1 MLAFLTRRLAAAV
14 LLLFV
19 ISFLSFLLL
28 SLAHVDVA
36 RQVLGMQASPSAVN
50 KENAALG
57 LNRPLL
63 VRYGSWLASAVRG
76 DFGSSW
82 FSGQDVSQEIYQ
94 RLPVTVS
101 LVLATTLMTAVV
113 SLALGLWAGIRRGAA
128 DRLVQILGVVGYAL
142 PGFLVTLVI
151 VVVFGVDLKWFP
163 ATGYTPIT
171 QSFTGWLST
180 ITLPVLALSIGSVA
194 GLSQQVRSSVA
205 AVVAQDYIRTL
216 RARGLPARSVVLK
229 HVLRNACAPALT
241 VLGLQFVG
249 LLAGAV
255 VVEQIF
261 ALPGIGSMTVTD
273 TTDGDLPVIMALV
286 MVSVVG
292 VVLINLAVD
301 LLIGVL
307 NPKARVS

>member
-1 MLAFLTRRLAAAV
+1 MLSFLTRRLAAAV

-63 VRYGSWLASAVRG
+63 VRYGSWLTSAVRG

-82 FSGQDVSQEIYQ
+82 FSGQDVSQEICQ
-94 RLPVTVS
+94 RLPVTGS
-101 LVLATTLMTAVV
+101 LVLATTLVTAVV
-113 SLALGLWAGIRRGAA
+113 SLALGLWAGVRRGAA

-292 VVLINLAVD
+292 VVLVNLAVD

>member
-1 MLAFLTRRLAAAV
+1 MLAFLARRLTAAA

-36 RQVLGMQASPSAVN
+36 RQLLGMQASQTAVDH
-50 KENAALG
+50 ENVILG
-57 LNRPLL
+57 LDRPLL
-63 VRYGSWLASAVRG
+63 IRYADWLG
-76 DFGSSW
+76 DALHGNFGTSW
-82 FSGQDVSQEIYQ
+82 FTGEDVAQAIGQ
-94 RLPVTVS
+94 RLPVTLS
-101 LVLATTLMTAVV
+101 LVAATTVVTAVV
-113 SLALGLWAGIRRGAA
+113 SLALGLWAGVRRGAA
-128 DRLVQILGVVGYAL
+128 DRAVQILGVVGYAL
-142 PGFLVTLVI
+142 PGFLVTLLI
-151 VVVFGVDLKWFP
+151 VLVFGVELRWFP

-171 QSFTGWLST
+171 TSLSGWLST
-180 ITLPVLALSIGSVA
+180 ITLPTVALSIGSVA

-205 AVVAQDYIRTL
+205 AVIEQDYVRTL
-216 RARGLPARSVVLK
+216 RSRGLSERSIVLK

-241 VLGLQFVG
+241 VLGLQFVS
-249 LLAGAV
+249 LLGGAI

-273 TTDGDLPVIMALV
+273 TTDGDIPVIMALV

-307 NPKARVS
+307 NPKARLA